1 MDWLR
6 WWHGTVTDPKFQR
19 VARMSGASVGEVLA
33 VWACLLECA
42 SAVPECDASVTVRDA
57 ERDGRDEGVAE
68 TVRVSRGDVTSF
80 DCDDH
85 DVLLG
90 FGDGKTAA
98 VVAALTDRGLIVGG
112 RLASWDERQ
121 PLLRDS
127 AGRRQ
132 SSSAARSAA
141 YRARKKAAQQSSQNE
156 RDDSVTR
163 DGGDVTRDESHVE
176 VTPDKT
182 REDKSSTPFSPPGD
196 VSPEQPA
203 KKPAA
208 KAKPEGSRAKP
219 KRPLPLPFLVT
230 TEMLD
235 WAKEK
240 APDVN
245 LDWELEQFLD
255 YWKGN
260 GKPMADWK
268 ATWQRWMRTSQAR
281 IAQRQPRQGGAM
293 NRQQQIEDANN
304 EVVRQLQRQQ
314 GGGGEHDFLR
324 EDDPVIE
331 GDYVRES

>member
-42 SAVPECDASVTVRDA
+42 SAVPECDASVTMRDA
-57 ERDGRDEGVAE
+57 ERDGRDESVTE
-68 TVRVSRGDVTSF
+68 TAQVSRGDVTSF

-141 YRARKKAAQQSSQNE
+141 YRARKKAAQQASQNE
-156 RDDSVTR
+156 RDAGVTQHAA
-163 DGGDVTRDESHVE
+163 GVTGDESHAE
-176 VTPDKT
+176 VTPEKT
-182 REDKSSTPFSPPGD
+182 REDKSNTPFSPPGD
-196 VSPEQPA
+196 QSQEQPA

-208 KAKPEGSRAKP
+208 KPRAKP
-219 KRPLPLPFLVT
+219 KKPLPLPFLVT
-230 TEMLD
+230 EDMLA

-240 APDVN
+240 TPAVN
-245 LDWELEQFLD
+245 IDRETEGFID
-255 YWKGN
+255 YWKGT
-260 GKPMADWK
+260 GEAKADWP
-268 ATWQRWMRTSQAR
+268 ATWRNRMRRMQDDLERRGLAKPVKKDPNDTSW
-281 IAQRQPRQGGAM
+281 
-293 NRQQQIEDANN
+293 IE
-304 EVVRQLQRQQ
+304 
-314 GGGGEHDFLR
+314 
-324 EDDPVIE
+324 EDDGV
-331 GDYVRES
+331 

>member
-57 ERDGRDEGVAE
+57 ERDVRDEGVTE

-127 AGRRQ
+127 TGRRQ

-156 RDDSVTR
+156 RDESVTR
-163 DGGDVTRDESHVE
+163 DGSDVTRDESHAE

-182 REDKSSTPFSPPGD
+182 REDKSNTPFSPPGD

-203 KKPAA
+203 KAPAKKPAA
-208 KAKPEGSRAKP
+208 KGVRAKP
-219 KRPLPLPFLVT
+219 KKPLPLPFLI
-230 TEMLD
+230 TEDMLA

-240 APDVN
+240 TPAVN
-245 LDWELEQFLD
+245 IDRETEGFID
-255 YWKGN
+255 YWKGT
-260 GKPMADWK
+260 GESKADWP
-268 ATWQRWMRTSQAR
+268 ATWRNRMRRMQDDLERRGLAKPVKKDPNDTSW
-281 IAQRQPRQGGAM
+281 
-293 NRQQQIEDANN
+293 IE
-304 EVVRQLQRQQ
+304 
-314 GGGGEHDFLR
+314 
-324 EDDPVIE
+324 EDDGV
-331 GDYVRES
+331 